1 MKTLFERVFNG
12 SDEMF
17 AKAEEEVNK
26 IAAEVGRDAA
36 LTMPSTAY
44 FLACIYAYIG
54 KKVTNVGELQ
64 DALAD
69 VKAMMLREPRTNSIF
84 QSGVGTPAFRLFQH
98 CKIAQPPVQR
108 LRITG
113 CRSALHDGHDLLFVV
128 DPALPDLRAFERR
141 NDRIVGPA
149 GRFGICLPHELHLR
163 TAAVGGNINSKP
175 GQKQGRSKDDRNDLL
190 SHHDPSQTARRFP
203 SPVSMINNRRPEMQQ
218 IF

>member
-1 MKTLFERVFNG
+1 MRHQFLLHGKVLLYGDPGVFTVIVEHLPNTLFVRV
-12 SDEMF
+12 
-17 AKAEEEVNK
+17 
-26 IAAEVGRDAA
+26 
-36 LTMPSTAY
+36 
-44 FLACIYAYIG
+44 
-54 KKVTNVGELQ
+54 EL
-64 DALAD
+64 ALA
-69 VKAMMLREPRTNSIF
+69 VQLIVHFLLRDGKP
-84 QSGVGTPAFRLFQH
+84 PAFRLFQH

-203 SPVSMINNRRPEMQQ
+203 SPVSMINNRRPKCNRFSE
-218 IF
+218 FCPHHSKSGCRSKFALSF